1 MDKKIATK
9 ISVIIPIYNGKKWLV
24 RCLRSLINQTLKD
37 MQIICVNDFS
47 TDDSLAILQEC
58 AKNDKRIIIKNLKKN
73 CGESVA
79 RNKGLEMAEGEYVAF
94 IDQDDYVDLD
104 FYEKLYEQTK
114 NGNID
119 IVKGN
124 VKIKYN
130 GIEMISELNSKI
142 IENKFYFFTNWWS
155 AIYKNSFLQNNNILL
170 KEDII
175 LGGDL
180 VFLVKAVVNSN
191 KIITV
196 DCVFYH
202 YIRRVNSGD
211 SKILNYRKINSCFK
225 ATYYIFNYLNKR
237 KIGKDNYIIMYKI
250 YFLYMLSLFNKSKA
264 KRNKEFVCERVI
276 KLYKMCKHK
285 YFFEETLNDELL
297 YCLNNNDTVRLF
309 ALLTQIRDF
318 SYPKIKLN
326 LQRKYIY
333 IWGKGE
339 DSENVIWQCK
349 NNAWNITGFLDS
361 SKKAGTISP
370 MRILKRKIRNYFI
383 IISSRKYC
391 DEITQLCK
399 QAGLR
404 ESEDFWKPI
413 I

>member
-1 MDKKIATK
+1 MIKV
-9 ISVIIPIYNGKKWLV
+9 SVIVPVYNGEKWLN

-37 MQIICVNDFS
+37 IQIICVNDFS
-47 TDDSLAILQEC
+47 TDNSLAILQRY
-58 AKNDKRIIIKNLKKN
+58 AKDDKRIVIRNLKRN
-73 CGESVA
+73 YGESIA
-79 RNKGLEMAEGEYVAF
+79 RNKGLKMAKGKYIAF
-94 IDQDDYVDLD
+94 VDQDDYVDLN
-104 FYEKLYEQTK
+104 FYEKLYEQTR
-114 NGNID
+114 NGNVD

-130 GIEMISELNSKI
+130 GMETISELNSKI
-142 IENKFYFFTNWWS
+142 IKNKFYFSRCWWS
-155 AIYKNSFLQNNNILL
+155 AIYRNSFLRSNNILL

-180 VFLVKAVVNSN
+180 IFLVKAVVNSN

-196 DCVFYH
+196 DYVFYH

-211 SKILNYRKINSCFK
+211 SKILNYKKINSTFK
-225 ATYYIFNYLNKR
+225 TFFYIFNYLNKN
-237 KIGKDNYIIMYKI
+237 KIYKDNYIIMYKC
-250 YFLYMLSLFNKSKA
+250 YFLILLTFFNRSKA

-285 YFFEETLNDELL
+285 HFLEETLNDELL

-309 ALLTQIRDF
+309 ALLTQIPDC
-318 SYPKIKLN
+318 SYPKVKLN
-326 LQRKYIY
+326 PQRKYIY

-349 NNAWNITGFLDS
+349 NNDWNVTGFLDS
-361 SKKAGTISP
+361 SKKAGTILP
-370 MRILKRKIRNYFI
+370 MKILKRKIRNYFI

-391 DEITQLCK
+391 AEITQICE

-404 ESEDFWKPI
+404 ESEDFWRPI